1 MKYLVPVLIAAACVT
16 AAIAQT
22 APAPAADNPVARH
35 SCVKPRLP
43 SVASGINDSQMAVFV
58 SALNKFK
65 ECAESFAQV
74 QQKEAERVQKA
85 AQATAEALIGSGN
98 AAIKDYNDFIEE
110 AGKVMAARNAAPK

>member
-1 MKYLVPVLIAAACVT
+1 MKYLVHVLIAAASVT
-16 AAIAQT
+16 GAIAQT
-22 APAPAADNPVARH
+22 APAPVADKQVARH
-35 SCVKPRLP
+35 SCVKPSLP
-43 SVASGINDSQMAVFV
+43 GVASGINDSQMAVFV

-85 AQATAEALIGSGN
+85 AQATAEALIGAGN

-110 AGKVMAARNAAPK
+110 AGKVMAARNAPK